1 VSTTSLLDAVRVVK
15 DNERI
20 ASKSFAEAAAKINNP
35 LGKELFCQLS
45 EFEKSHLKQLIT
57 LEKSLQKKGDFI
69 NYKGKVFPLPPKFE
83 IKAAEE
89 PNKKSVMRI
98 ISEAMELEKQ
108 AEKAYAD
115 LAAQLTDIS
124 QGHRMFL
131 RLSEEEHNHYRILS
145 EAYWSLNDLGVWKWK
160 RV

>member
-1 VSTTSLLDAVRVVK
+1 VSTTSLLDAIRVVK

-20 ASKSFAEAAAKINNP
+20 ASKSYADAAKIISNP
-35 LGKELFCQLS
+35 IGKELFCQLS
-45 EFEKSHLKQLIT
+45 EFEKFHLKKLIA
-57 LEKSLQKKGDFI
+57 LEKSLRKNGDFI
-69 NYKGKVFPLPPKFE
+69 NYQGKVFPLPPIFE
-83 IKAAEE
+83 IKAAQE
-89 PNKKSVMRI
+89 PNQKSVMLI
-98 ISEAMELEKQ
+98 ITEAMELEKQ

-115 LAAQLTDIS
+115 LAAQLSIPE
-124 QGHRMFL
+124 GHRMFL